1 LNSGLLL
8 NGVIKFL
15 GTRHDGILNQARK
28 SLKLYPA
35 AERTAFA
42 AATAAK
48 APCLGSR
55 RQVNN
60 GLGDMLRLHATRLML
75 APNSC
80 LYATVSRFTATD
92 PHRRRFGPRTSS
104 LP

>member
-1 LNSGLLL
+1 MNSGLILK
-8 NGVIKFL
+8 GVIKFL
-15 GTRHDGILNQARK
+15 GTRRDRILNQTRK

-42 AATAAK
+42 DATAAK
-48 APCLGSR
+48 APCSGRR

-60 GLGDMLRLHATRLML
+60 GLGDMLRPHATRLML
-75 APNSC
+75 APSSC
-80 LYATVSRFTATD
+80 VYATVSRFTATD